1 MKRARWM
8 LIVWWLVASP
18 SVWAQNTEPTVSVLP
33 AAQSPW
39 KYSGLYS
46 VSGNQTALRNW
57 NAGGQSSLNIGVVLR
72 QQLKYSRDR
81 LSVHQL
87 LDVNYAGNYQGALF
101 IKTDDKLEYNLRVDH
116 ETKKVSEYTFSAFGS
131 LKTQSFDGF
140 SKPTDPDSAYIS
152 RFLAPGYGL
161 TGFGM
166 TFKRRGLECY
176 LSPVTGKMTVVNDAR
191 LREAGAFGV
200 TPGETFR
207 SEVGAYCNFRY
218 RKEFAPALKLDSR
231 IDLYSNYLQNPLWID
246 INADVLV
253 LIRAPSFLPVTT
265 RVQSIYDRDI
275 LVRDS
280 NEDGKLDASG
290 VQWKQ
295 LLGVGLSYTLGA
307 KKL

>member
-1 MKRARWM
+1 
-8 LIVWWLVASP
+8 
-18 SVWAQNTEPTVSVLP
+18 
-33 AAQSPW
+33 
-39 KYSGLYS
+39 
-46 VSGNQTALRNW
+46 
-57 NAGGQSSLNIGVVLR
+57 
-72 QQLKYSRDR
+72 
-81 LSVHQL
+81 
-87 LDVNYAGNYQGALF
+87 
-101 IKTDDKLEYNLRVDH
+101 
-116 ETKKVSEYTFSAFGS
+116 
-131 LKTQSFDGF
+131 
-140 SKPTDPDSAYIS
+140 
-152 RFLAPGYGL
+152 
-161 TGFGM
+161 
-166 TFKRRGLECY
+166 
-176 LSPVTGKMTVVNDAR
+176 MTVVNDAR

-218 RKEFAPALKLDSR
+218 KKEFAPALKLDAR

-246 INADVLV
+246 VNADVLV
-253 LIRAPSFLPVTT
+253 LIRATSFLTVTT